1 MSENC
6 FKWPDKVILIAE
18 DEMIN
23 FMLLNKVLESTA
35 SKVFWAKNGL
45 EAIAFNQEYS
55 PDVIL
60 MDLRMPEM
68 NGIDAT
74 KAIRKTHPKLPIVA
88 ITAFALDNEAQQC
101 QEAGC
106 SAFLT
111 KPVRPVILF
120 ELLENLFAS

>member
-1 MSENC
+1 MNGEN

-23 FMLLNKVLESTA
+23 FMLLNKVLESTQA
-35 SKVFWAKNGL
+35 KIVWAKNGL
-45 EAIAFNQEYS
+45 EAVQFNAEKH

-60 MDLRMPEM
+60 MDIRMPEM

-74 KAIRKTHPKLPIVA
+74 QLIRKTHPELPIIV
-88 ITAFALDNEAQQC
+88 ITAFMLDNEAEQC
-101 QEAGC
+101 QAAGS

-111 KPVRPVILF
+111 KPVRPLLLF
-120 ELLENLFAS
+120 ELLEKFLSK

>member
-1 MSENC
+1 MSENR

-23 FMLLNKVLESTA
+23 YMLLNKVLESTA

-45 EAIAFNQEYS
+45 EAIAFNQEYH

-74 KAIRKTHPKLPIVA
+74 KAIRKTHPELPIVA
-88 ITAFALDNEAQQC
+88 VTAFALDNEAQQC

-111 KPVRPVILF
+111 KPVRPVVLF
-120 ELLENLFAS
+120 ELLENLFTS

>member
-1 MSENC
+1 MSDNHY
-6 FKWPDKVILIAE
+6 KWPDKVILIAE

-45 EAIAFNQEYS
+45 EAVALNQERN

-74 KAIRKTHPKLPIVA
+74 KAIRKTHPHLPIVA
-88 ITAFALDNEAQQC
+88 VTAFALDNEAQQC
-101 QEAGC
+101 QDAGC

-111 KPVRPVILF
+111 KPVRPVILY
-120 ELLENLFAS
+120 ELLEKLFAG